1 MGRNGVE
8 AEGRRAVPAE
18 MFEVKVLTDGCG
30 QGSEEVKQEA
40 GEAQM
45 AGDAEDQKKR
55 QRGHRS
61 CCSTPGRHGTGGKG
75 STQWWNCRGRPRLR
89 RGGGQV
95 VACGGRWE
103 NRKRWHALVQRTKL
117 KE

>member
-45 AGDAEDQKKR
+45 AGDAEDQKKGSGVTGLAA
-55 QRGHRS
+55 QRLGGTALEERARRNGGIAVEGHGSGEVVDRWWRVAVD
-61 CCSTPGRHGTGGKG
+61 GRIGSGGMR
-75 STQWWNCRGRPRLR
+75 WYRGRS
-89 RGGGQV
+89 
-95 VACGGRWE
+95 
-103 NRKRWHALVQRTKL
+103 
-117 KE
+117 